1 MRGCVRVC
9 RFTCFCLSFSS
20 FLFFLFL
27 FYCEFCCCCCCCHS
41 QIAHAI
47 GKILILIEGQKAK
60 DVAVLGCAASTGS
73 GRRSS
78 STRHDDA
85 TRGHGTTQH
94 DSTTT
99 RHGTTRMRLA
109 TGNGQ
114 RATGD
119 RQLGRKTGPGRQHK
133 ISPSTHSHTHRHT
146 RQPGGMWGRGWRR
159 RRVEGGTQGL
169 ARRTTATPPS
179 FRAPLVVSFS
189 LTRRHPS
196 SIDSLTACS
205 LTCSLSLAL
214 SLSVSVIRAFPVF
227 LLCRC

>member
-1 MRGCVRVC
+1 M
-9 RFTCFCLSFSS
+9 
-20 FLFFLFL
+20 
-27 FYCEFCCCCCCCHS
+27 
-41 QIAHAI
+41 
-47 GKILILIEGQKAK
+47 ILIEGQKAK
-60 DVAVLGCAASTGS
+60 DAAVLGCAASTGS

-78 STRHDDA
+78 SIRHDDA

-146 RQPGGMWGRGWRR
+146 PARWYVGEG
-159 RRVEGGTQGL
+159 VEGGTQGL

-205 LTCSLSLAL
+205 LTCSLSL
-214 SLSVSVIRAFPVF
+214 
-227 LLCRC
+227 

>member
-27 FYCEFCCCCCCCHS
+27 FYCEFCCCCCCCCHS

-60 DVAVLGCAASTGS
+60 DAAVLGCAASTGS

-94 DSTTT
+94 DNTTA
-99 RHGTTRMRLA
+99 RHDTARHECDLRLA

-114 RATGD
+114 LATGNWAA
-119 RQLGRKTGPGRQHK
+119 KPGRAA
-133 ISPSTHSHTHRHT
+133 STKFHQALTHTHTDTH
-146 RQPGGMWGRGWRR
+146 
-159 RRVEGGTQGL
+159 
-169 ARRTTATPPS
+169 
-179 FRAPLVVSFS
+179 
-189 LTRRHPS
+189 
-196 SIDSLTACS
+196 
-205 LTCSLSLAL
+205 
-214 SLSVSVIRAFPVF
+214 
-227 LLCRC
+227 

>member
-20 FLFFLFL
+20 FPFFLFL
-27 FYCEFCCCCCCCHS
+27 FYSQFCCCCCHS

-60 DVAVLGCAASTGS
+60 DAAVLGCAASTGS

-85 TRGHGTTQH
+85 TRGHGKTQH
-94 DSTTT
+94 DNTTA

-146 RQPGGMWGRGWRR
+146 LARWYVGEG
-159 RRVEGGTQGL
+159 VEEEGGGWH
-169 ARRTTATPPS
+169 ARARKKNDSNSTLFSRAAGGEFFSDTATP
-179 FRAPLVVSFS
+179 LV
-189 LTRRHPS
+189 
-196 SIDSLTACS
+196 D
-205 LTCSLSLAL
+205 
-214 SLSVSVIRAFPVF
+214 
-227 LLCRC
+227 